1 MIKINTTIILKM
13 LIKNKKQKKKKHLN
27 ITLMYN
33 ITMYP

>member
-1 MIKINTTIILKM
+1 MIKINTTIILKNV
-13 LIKNKKQKKKKHLN
+13 NKKQKTKKKHLN

>member
-13 LIKNKKQKKKKHLN
+13 LIKNKKQKKKHLN